1 MEQLALAVHDP
12 RERLHVQF
20 PGDHLHRPLIAR
32 WDAVEETTHRVR
44 RAPGRCKPFDARP
57 YGAEFWRR
65 HSIEAPPPLFVTG
78 MPGLD
83 SICASDN
90 TACDTERVDRTL
102 PSVRA
107 HAPVHAGRIV
117 RRSLVCLGGPF
128 PVDHEDHRGL
138 GDCGDRV
145 RCLHESNLAMARR
158 LPLSATIRWGN
169 FVGRRLPGNTVS

>member
-20 PGDHLHRPLIAR
+20 PRDHLHRPLIAR

-57 YGAEFWRR
+57 YGAKFWRR
-65 HSIEAPPPLFVTG
+65 HSIEAAPPLFVTG

-90 TACDTERVDRTL
+90 TACDTKRVDRTL

-117 RRSLVCLGGPF
+117 RRSLVCLG
-128 PVDHEDHRGL
+128 DH
-138 GDCGDRV
+138 
-145 RCLHESNLAMARR
+145 SR
-158 LPLSATIRWGN
+158 LITKITVGSATAGIESGAC
-169 FVGRRLPGNTVS
+169 TKAT